1 MQKILLSKKATID
14 DIKEEVG
21 IMDLKDVD
29 ALTFIIPKDSE
40 FKKNIENFYELK
52 NFINELGKDLAIESV
67 DDEVLELA
75 EEAGI
80 ESLHPLF
87 NKRKKMTD
95 LSFSRNYFDDQTKG
109 KKIKS
114 EQEKEVLKEDI
125 YKQAKEDKVK
135 KTKESSKEIVFGG
148 KENHHQN
155 KYFQEYNFE
164 EEIKKG
170 SKKKI
175 NFKKY
180 FKKIF
185 WAFLILI
192 ILFGTWKFSFLISKV
207 QINMKLVKTPFQFN
221 DTINISKNISSINLN
236 SKTIPAQVFEYE
248 SNTTQTF
255 KATSKKYVEEKATG
269 IITIYNNYS
278 SDPQTLVA
286 STRFE
291 APNGLIYR
299 LKNQIVIPGAQIKDG
314 KIISSSIDAEIIA
327 DKPGKEYNSGPIS
340 KLTIP
345 GFKGSPKYNGFY
357 GEVKQEVKGG
367 FIGEKL
373 IPQKDDIDLAQQ
385 KTKEILISALK
396 NNLTIKQPPE
406 FKFIGDPDINIQRL
420 SVNTTTDDKGNFA
433 VFATGKIKTIGIKE
447 KDIYNFLIQI
457 NNTTTLAQ
465 KPKKIIDLKLDFSNP
480 QIDFSKGEA
489 KLNLNASGAIVFDLN
504 IDDFKKEIAGK
515 NIKEIISNI
524 KNSNEIVSMQVSLW
538 PPIINKLP
546 QKLDKIKINIEY

>member
-14 DIKEEVG
+14 DIKEDVG
-21 IMDLKDVD
+21 GMNLEGIDV
-29 ALTFIIPKDSE
+29 LVFIVPRDSE
-40 FKKNIENFYELK
+40 IKKNIENLYELK
-52 NFINELGKDLAIESV
+52 NFIDGLNKDLVIESV

-75 EEAGI
+75 EEVGI

-95 LSFSRNYFDDQTKG
+95 LSFARNYFGAQIKNKKTKPD
-109 KKIKS
+109 
-114 EQEKEVLKEDI
+114 QEKEIFKENS
-125 YKQAKEDKVK
+125 Q
-135 KTKESSKEIVFGG
+135 TKEIKIRKIEESPKKIIFEEE
-148 KENHHQN
+148 ENNHQN
-155 KYFQEYNFE
+155 KYFKEYNFE
-164 EEIKKG
+164 EEIKKE

-175 NFKKY
+175 NFKKS

-192 ILFGTWKFSFLISKV
+192 ILFGAWKFSFLNI
-207 QINMKLVKTPFQFN
+207 KLAKTPFQFN
-221 DTINISKNISSINLN
+221 DAINISKNISSINLN
-236 SKTIPAQVFEYE
+236 SKTIPAQIFEYE

-255 KATSKKYVEEKATG
+255 KATGKKYVEEKASG

-278 SDPQTLVA
+278 SDPQVLVA

-291 APNGLIYR
+291 APSGLIYR
-299 LKNQIVIPGAQIKDG
+299 LKNQIVVPGAQIKNG
-314 KIISSSIDAEIIA
+314 KIVPSSIDAEIIA
-327 DKPGKEYNSGPIS
+327 DKPGGEYNSGPIN

-345 GFKGSPKYNGFY
+345 GFKGSTKYNGFY
-357 GEVKQEVKGG
+357 GEIKNEIKGG

-373 IPQKDDIDLAQQ
+373 IPQKEDIDSAQQ

-396 NNLTIKQPPE
+396 NNLTLKQPPE

-433 VFATGKIKTIGIKE
+433 VFATGKIKTIGVKE

-457 NNTTTLAQ
+457 NTTSTLDQ

-489 KLNLNASGAIVFDLN
+489 KLTLNASGAIVFDLN
-504 IDDFKKEIAGK
+504 ADDFKKEIAGK
-515 NIKEIISNI
+515 NIKEITFNI
-524 KNSNEIVSMQVSLW
+524 KNSNEIANTQVLIW
-538 PPIINKLP
+538 PPFLINKIP
-546 QKLDKIKINIEY
+546 EKLDKIKINISY